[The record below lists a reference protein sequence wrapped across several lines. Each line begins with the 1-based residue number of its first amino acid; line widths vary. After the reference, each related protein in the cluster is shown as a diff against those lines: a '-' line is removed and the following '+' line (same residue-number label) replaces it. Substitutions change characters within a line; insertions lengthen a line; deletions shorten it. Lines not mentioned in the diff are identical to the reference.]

1 MAYQYKPNEISL
13 FKNKRKT
20 ESSQPSMTG
29 GGLISA
35 SELGIGDGQAEVEV
49 AAWTN
54 IMKES
59 GEKWLKLKF
68 KVKEVQENEF
78 SAGADDDDDLSF

>member
-1 MAYQYKPNEISL
+1 MP
-13 FKNKRKT
+13 
-20 ESSQPSMTG
+20 G
-29 GGLISA
+29 GGLKSA

-54 IMKES
+54 TMKES

-78 SAGADDDDDLSF
+78 SAGSDSDEDLPF